1 MFIVL
6 SASKTSHSV
15 GVLCGDL
22 STVYSGSHMP
32 FQTIVTHGTPPECDV
47 GATQC
52 YKHAAPPERRMIFA
66 SGSKAYRTYHPRS
79 ALSFR
84 TAATNNSSRHPSSE
98 TLTSPVQLSDNP
110 SLGVSHQIR
119 RDRQPLKPNH

>member
-66 SGSKAYRTYHPRS
+66 SGSKKHIGQQNDKLKHIRHQTRNWN
-79 ALSFR
+79 LSFTVSDTYR
-84 TAATNNSSRHPSSE
+84 AARSHK
-98 TLTSPVQLSDNP
+98 SPQ
-110 SLGVSHQIR
+110 G
-119 RDRQPLKPNH
+119 

>member
-66 SGSKAYRTYHPRS
+66 SGSKAYRTFLVVQSNLTNFLLIQPRS
-79 ALSFR
+79 D
-84 TAATNNSSRHPSSE
+84 E
-98 TLTSPVQLSDNP
+98 Y
-110 SLGVSHQIR
+110 
-119 RDRQPLKPNH
+119 